1 MNAELDAIIES
12 IETECDRS
20 EPELALIKKHTQEA
34 RQLIRKQQ
42 KLIKIADK
50 SKDGWQVVAE
60 YESDELTSGSEDKK
74 RLKKAQRSGE

>member
-12 IETECDRS
+12 IETESDRS
-20 EPELALIKKHTQEA
+20 EPDLALIKKHTQEP